1 MSHSNYNAMKLS
13 LKILMIAGL
22 LTSCIGVL
30 DEDPSD
36 FIGPA
41 NFYKN
46 KGDALAA
53 LNGAYSAMKENYA
66 NDHFLLM
73 VELPT
78 EAVGTHGETLTAEN
92 PQLDEYLWGET
103 HDDILTYYTA
113 AYRTINTAAAVV
125 DNVVDIDMEE
135 ELKNRIIAEARF
147 IRALTYFNMVRFFG
161 DLPLKKRAARGLSDA
176 GMVPRDPASEIY
188 DFIIEDLTFAIDHLP
203 ARVEI
208 TGADIGRASKEAAQ
222 TLMGK
227 VYLTRG
233 TMNATNQVPEALR
246 IAQPGDFQKAIDYLT
261 PVITGGYHRL
271 LDEFSDLWGFGTAL
285 NNENNEEVIF
295 DIQNMARP
303 GFGAHLSDRVAPF
316 NSPLTKSEGGTMQAE
331 LHFFQSFAAHDI
343 RKEIT
348 FVTSYVVNGQLVVYD
363 PDNINGSG
371 FRGNVPGFYK
381 LLKPDL
387 NNQDPNNFVVLR
399 HADVLL
405 MYAEALNEINNGP
418 NEDAY
423 DAINAVRN
431 RAGLDDLIEGLDYSL
446 FKDSLFV
453 ERRKELVL
461 EGHGWFDSQRHFAW
475 AKKRVEE
482 SSGFGFTDFGPS
494 TTIVVEDPKFRLMPI
509 PRAARDI
516 NPSLKQNPGWD

>member
-1 MSHSNYNAMKLS
+1 
-13 LKILMIAGL
+13 
-22 LTSCIGVL
+22 
-30 DEDPSD
+30 
-36 FIGPA
+36 
-41 NFYKN
+41 
-46 KGDALAA
+46 
-53 LNGAYSAMKENYA
+53 
-66 NDHFLLM
+66 
-73 VELPT
+73 
-78 EAVGTHGETLTAEN
+78 
-92 PQLDEYLWGET
+92 
-103 HDDILTYYTA
+103 
-113 AYRTINTAAAVV
+113 
-125 DNVVDIDMEE
+125 
-135 ELKNRIIAEARF
+135 
-147 IRALTYFNMVRFFG
+147 
-161 DLPLKKRAARGLSDA
+161 
-176 GMVPRDPASEIY
+176 
-188 DFIIEDLTFAIDHLP
+188 
-203 ARVEI
+203 
-208 TGADIGRASKEAAQ
+208 
-222 TLMGK
+222 
-227 VYLTRG
+227 
-233 TMNATNQVPEALR
+233 
-246 IAQPGDFQKAIDYLT
+246 
-261 PVITGGYHRL
+261 
-271 LDEFSDLWGFGTAL
+271 
-285 NNENNEEVIF
+285 
-295 DIQNMARP
+295 
-303 GFGAHLSDRVAPF
+303 
-316 NSPLTKSEGGTMQAE
+316 MQAE
-331 LHFFQSFAAHDI
+331 LPFFQSFAAHDI

-475 AKKRVEE
+475 AKKRVED
-482 SSGFGFTDFGPS
+482 SSGFGFDDFGPS